1 MMPEDEVVSIQNKQ
15 TLSDQQFFLER
26 NPHYEI
32 KLMRIKIVLSI
43 GESSWRYGRQWG
55 RGN

>member
-1 MMPEDEVVSIQNKQ
+1 MPEDEVVSIQNKQ
-15 TLSDQQFFLER
+15 TLSDQKKFVER
-26 NPHYEI
+26 NPHYEM
-32 KLMRIKIVLSI
+32 KLMSIKHILHI

>member
-1 MMPEDEVVSIQNKQ
+1 MPEDEVVRIQNKQ
-15 TLSDQQFFLER
+15 TLSDQKKFVER